1 MQKPNSRS
9 WREDKI
15 EGFKNSIFWIKI
27 VSLEAHI
34 MERGCAITTTTTCNS
49 VIERL
54 KYRSD
59 FGIEL

>member
-1 MQKPNSRS
+1 
-9 WREDKI
+9 
-15 EGFKNSIFWIKI
+15 
-27 VSLEAHI
+27 
-34 MERGCAITTTTTCNS
+34 MERGCAITTTTCNS

>member
-1 MQKPNSRS
+1 MKR
-9 WREDKI
+9 
-15 EGFKNSIFWIKI
+15 GC
-27 VSLEAHI
+27 AT
-34 MERGCAITTTTTCNS
+34 MARGCAITTTTCNS